1 MRLFSAVWLP
11 EPAGEHAEHAVSG
24 LELPAGVRPV
34 PANKWHLTLAFYG
47 DDASLPQ
54 RAAHLDRLAGL
65 PAPALRLA
73 GGGTFA
79 GVLWIGVQP
88 VTQTDREALDALAWA
103 AGAGTPYHPHLTV
116 ARWRRAAPDR
126 QLARQLARRL
136 AGYQGPVWVPT
147 SVDLVRSD
155 PGARYTTVH
164 SAPLICW

>member
-11 EPAGEHAEHAVSG
+11 APAGAHAERAVRG

-34 PANKWHLTLAFYG
+34 PADKWHLTLAFYG
-47 DDASLPQ
+47 NDASLPQ

-73 GGGTFA
+73 GAGMFT

-88 VTQTDREALDALAWA
+88 VAEADREALAALAGA
-103 AGAGTPYHPHLTV
+103 AGAGTPYRPHLTV
-116 ARWRRAAPDR
+116 ARWRRGTPDR
-126 QLARQLARRL
+126 RLAQRL

-164 SAPLICW
+164 SVPLICW

>member
-11 EPAGEHAEHAVSG
+11 EPVGEHAERAVRG
-24 LELPAGVRPV
+24 LELPAWVRPV
-34 PANKWHLTLAFYG
+34 PAHKWHLTLAFYG
-47 DDASLPQ
+47 DDASLPE

-65 PAPALRLA
+65 AAPALRLA

-79 GVLWIGVQP
+79 GVLWIGVRP
-88 VTQTDREALDALAWA
+88 VTAADGQALAALAGA
-103 AGAGTPYHPHLTV
+103 AGAHTPYRPHLTV

-126 QLARQLARRL
+126 VLAQRL
-136 AGYQGPVWVPT
+136 AGYQGPAWVPT

-164 SAPLICW
+164 SAPLISW